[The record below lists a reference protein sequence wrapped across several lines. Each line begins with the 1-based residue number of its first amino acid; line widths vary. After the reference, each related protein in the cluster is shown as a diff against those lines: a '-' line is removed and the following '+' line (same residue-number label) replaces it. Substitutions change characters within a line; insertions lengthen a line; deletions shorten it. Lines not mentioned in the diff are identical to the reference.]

1 MLNNSNVSYFRSF
14 VMTKI
19 ITRAFPVSYRIS
31 LVYAYIN
38 FSFRHAEEV
47 CLKSKKGHSGPF
59 CSLQKHSFSHSTFS
73 YPSVV
78 LPASLPLYHPKTGRY
93 RQHGDRHR
101 HISASMPRHQSYRF
115 CSVYCSHQLQNSPS
129 HPYRSQSTQRYWHLV
144 TDCKSEIDFRYK

>member
-115 CSVYCSHQLQNSPS
+115 CSVYCSQQLQNSPS
-129 HPYRSQSTQRYWHLV
+129 HPLPFTIHTEILASGYRL
-144 TDCKSEIDFRYK
+144 

>member
-1 MLNNSNVSYFRSF
+1 
-14 VMTKI
+14 MTKI

-115 CSVYCSHQLQNSPS
+115 CSVYCSQQLRTALPTLTVHNPHRDIGIWIQTVNQKSIS
-129 HPYRSQSTQRYWHLV
+129 GINRIYTSQ
-144 TDCKSEIDFRYK
+144 I